1 MNRSND
7 FFTLELD
14 AASGI
19 AQLRLNRPER
29 MNTMAPAFFPALRDA
44 VLALDATGATRVLV
58 IASSGKHFSAGMALD
73 VFGADGLPTSGT
85 PRERLAFQRSLR
97 EMMRCFDVLDEA
109 RFPVICAIHGACVG
123 GALDLATACD
133 IRIASADAFFAVQE
147 IHIGMAADLG
157 VLQRLPKLIPE
168 GLARE
173 LAYTGDRLDA
183 QRALACGLV
192 NAVLP
197 DFEALQAHALA
208 LADRIAARSPLAV
221 AASKLSLN
229 HARDHGVAESLAH
242 MSWLQSALFDPP
254 EMARAIDG
262 WQRKQPASFEPL
274 VPDRTTD

>member
-1 MNRSND
+1 MNLSNE
-7 FFTLELD
+7 FFGMELD

-19 AQLRLNRPER
+19 AQLRLHRPER
-29 MNTMAPAFFPALRDA
+29 MNTMAPAFFAALRDA
-44 VLALDATGATRVLV
+44 VLALDAGGATRVLL

-73 VFGADGLPTSGT
+73 VFGADGLPGCAT
-85 PRERLAFQRSLR
+85 PRERLGFQRSLR
-97 EMMRCFDVLDEA
+97 ELMRCFDVLDQA
-109 RFPVICAIHGACVG
+109 RFPVVCAIHGACVG
-123 GALDLATACD
+123 GALDLAAACD
-133 IRIASADAFFAVQE
+133 IRVASADAFFAVQE

-157 VLQRLPKLIPE
+157 VLQRLGKLIPE

-173 LAYTGDRLDA
+173 LAYSGDRLDA

-197 DFEALQAHALA
+197 DFDALQAHALA
-208 LADRIAARSPLAV
+208 LAQRIAARSPLAV

-262 WQRKQPASFEPL
+262 WQRKQVTEFEPL
-274 VPDRTTD
+274 AADRDAG